1 MPRPVLLNNI
11 DHRDLR
17 IDTRRSAALGDAVM
31 LAPTFPGEFR
41 SVQAHY
47 PIMFRKGADGRFQ
60 PVALFGLRDGQNLF
74 LQAADDGEERWDAHY
89 LPLAIERQP
98 FMIGRDADGE
108 PVIHVD
114 LDSPRVGDRGEP
126 VFLEHGGT
134 TAYIERISS
143 VLHALQQGIEDVPD
157 FVDALLEHDLLES
170 FALDVELADGG
181 QHRLSGFYTVH
192 EERLSSLQAE
202 PLARLH
208 HAGYLGPVYMAI
220 ASLSQFRA
228 LIERMQRATDR
239 DAQ

>member
-1 MPRPVLLNNI
+1 MSISTARG
-11 DHRDLR
+11 
-17 IDTRRSAALGDAVM
+17 SAIAASRCSWSTA
-31 LAPTFPGEFR
+31 AP
-41 SVQAHY
+41 
-47 PIMFRKGADGRFQ
+47 
-60 PVALFGLRDGQNLF
+60 
-74 LQAADDGEERWDAHY
+74 
-89 LPLAIERQP
+89 LPT
-98 FMIGRDADGE
+98 
-108 PVIHVD
+108 
-114 LDSPRVGDRGEP
+114 S
-126 VFLEHGGT
+126 
-134 TAYIERISS
+134 
-143 VLHALQQGIEDVPD
+143 QQGIEDVPD

-192 EERLSSLQAE
+192 EERLSALQAE